1 MSDELNSDARHLVD
15 LAREARTPG
24 DQDKLR
30 IAERLAIPLAAG
42 VIAGSAAGVAKAA
55 GAAEVAGAGA
65 GKAAGA
71 GLFGGSSLLSSVGA
85 KIAAV
90 ITVAGVGTAV
100 MVSNLETP
108 PAAPRAPAPVLAVP
122 AAPAPQP
129 APPLAVVE
137 EIPAAPVPTADERK
151 APANS
156 PTVHGTTPAHELA
169 QEAALLHEAQAAWRA
184 GQSAQALQLAN
195 QHAQRFPRS
204 QLADERDVLRV
215 LSLCKLGQVSAAKQV
230 GTRLLRKAKGSP
242 WYQSVADS
250 CAAD

>member
-1 MSDELNSDARHLVD
+1 MSDELNSDARQLVD

-42 VIAGSAAGVAKAA
+42 VIAGSAASAAKAA
-55 GAAEVAGAGA
+55 GTAEVVSAGA
-65 GKAAGA
+65 GKAAG
-71 GLFGGSSLLSSVGA
+71 GLLGGSGFLSSAGA

-90 ITVAGVGTAV
+90 IAVVGVGTAAV
-100 MVSNLETP
+100 VGNLDTQP
-108 PAAPRAPAPVLAVP
+108 VKAPAPPLTAP
-122 AAPAPQP
+122 AAPAPAAAA
-129 APPLAVVE
+129 APVVIE
-137 EIPAAPVPTADERK
+137 EIPAAPAATTQQPKPPT
-151 APANS
+151 S
-156 PTVHGTTPAHELA
+156 PPPVHSTTPAHELA

-215 LSLCKLGQVSAAKQV
+215 LSLCKLGQVQSAKQM
-230 GTRLLRKAKGSP
+230 GARLLRKAKGSP

-250 CAAD
+250 CAAM

>member
-1 MSDELNSDARHLVD
+1 MSDELNSDARRLVD

-24 DQDKLR
+24 DHDKLR

-42 VIAGSAAGVAKAA
+42 VIAGSAASAAKAA
-55 GAAEVAGAGA
+55 GAAEVAGTGA
-65 GKAAGA
+65 GNAAGA
-71 GLFGGSSLLSSVGA
+71 SVLSGSGLLSSVGA

-90 ITVAGVGTAV
+90 IAVAGLGTAV
-100 MVSNLETP
+100 VVGNLETQ
-108 PAAPRAPAPVLAVP
+108 PAAPNAPRATSPAA
-122 AAPAPQP
+122 AAPALQP
-129 APPLAVVE
+129 APAVME
-137 EIPAAPVPTADERK
+137 EVPAEPAPIASAPKPPVVS
-151 APANS
+151 APA
-156 PTVHGTTPAHELA
+156 VHSTTPAHELA
-169 QEAALLHEAQAAWRA
+169 QEAALLHEAQSAWRA

-215 LSLCKLGQVSAAKQV
+215 LSLCKLGQAQAAKQV

-242 WYQSVADS
+242 WYPSVADS

>member
-1 MSDELNSDARHLVD
+1 MSDELNSDARQLVD

-42 VIAGSAAGVAKAA
+42 VIAGSAAGAAKAA

-71 GLFGGSSLLSSVGA
+71 GLFGGSGLLSSAGA

-90 ITVAGVGTAV
+90 IAVATVGTAV
-100 MVSNLETP
+100 VVGNLGTQPTAP
-108 PAAPRAPAPVLAVP
+108 PTPAPVVAVP
-122 AAPAPQP
+122 AAAAPEPTPATVEQIPTVP
-129 APPLAVVE
+129 TPPVE
-137 EIPAAPVPTADERK
+137 EPKALPVNP
-151 APANS
+151 
-156 PTVHGTTPAHELA
+156 PTVHSTTPANELA
-169 QEAALLHEAQAAWRA
+169 QEAALLHEAQSAWRA

-204 QLADERDVLRV
+204 QLSDERDVLRV
-215 LSLCKLGQVSAAKQV
+215 LSLCKLGQVSAAKQA
-230 GTRLLRKAKGSP
+230 GARLLRKAKGSP

-250 CAAD
+250 CAAK

>member
-1 MSDELNSDARHLVD
+1 MSDELNSDARQLVD

-42 VIAGSAAGVAKAA
+42 VIAGSAASAAKAA
-55 GAAEVAGAGA
+55 GAGAS
-65 GKAAGA
+65 KAAGA
-71 GLFGGSSLLSSVGA
+71 GLFSGTGLLGSAGA

-90 ITVAGVGTAV
+90 IAVATVGTAV
-100 MVSNLETP
+100 VVGNLGTQPTAP
-108 PAAPRAPAPVLAVP
+108 PPPAPVVAVP
-122 AAPAPQP
+122 APAVAEPKP
-129 APPLAVVE
+129 ATVEQIPTVPTPPVE
-137 EIPAAPVPTADERK
+137 EPKALPVNPPA
-151 APANS
+151 
-156 PTVHGTTPAHELA
+156 VHSTTPAHELA

-215 LSLCKLGQVSAAKQV
+215 LSLCKLGQVSAAKQA
-230 GTRLLRKAKGSP
+230 GARLLRKAKGSP

-250 CAAD
+250 CAAK

>member
-1 MSDELNSDARHLVD
+1 MSDELNSDARQLVD

-42 VIAGSAAGVAKAA
+42 VIAGSAASAAKAA
-55 GAAEVAGAGA
+55 GAAEIASAGA
-65 GKAAGA
+65 GKAA
-71 GLFGGSSLLSSVGA
+71 STSLLGSVGA

-90 ITVAGVGTAV
+90 VAVATVGTAV
-100 MVSNLETP
+100 VVSNLSTQPVTP
-108 PAAPRAPAPVLAVP
+108 PPAPAVETRTAPAPLPAPAEP
-122 AAPAPQP
+122 AAQEEPAEPAPVIDEP
-129 APPLAVVE
+129 KAPPAS
-137 EIPAAPVPTADERK
+137 PAI
-151 APANS
+151 
-156 PTVHGTTPAHELA
+156 VHSTTPAHELA

-195 QHAQRFPRS
+195 QHTQRFPRS

-215 LSLCKLGQVSAAKQV
+215 LSLCKLGQVQAAKQV
-230 GTRLLRKAKGSP
+230 GARLLRKTKAP

-250 CAAD
+250 CAAN